1 MTDWIGIR
9 SCIKRGLSP
18 ANTIRPQSS
27 AIVCGAGGMARS
39 AIYALLSLG
48 VKHIFVCNRT
58 FEYAEALCK
67 HYNDHIQAGAIP
79 VLDINDEGMP
89 HVRALDSFDAPWP
102 KDTRQPT
109 IVVSCI
115 PRQIANQPPI
125 NFIVPD
131 GWLKS
136 PTGGVV
142 LEVRC
147 LSTFE
152 QSAL

>member
-39 AIYALLSLG
+39 AIYSLLSLG
-48 VKHIFVCNRT
+48 VKHVFVCNRT
-58 FEYAEALCK
+58 YKYAEALCK
-67 HYNDHIQAGAIP
+67 HYNDHIQAGTIP
-79 VLDINDEGMP
+79 VLDINDEEMP

-102 KDTRQPT
+102 QNIRQPT

-125 NFIVPD
+125 NFVVPD

-142 LEVRC
+142 LEVCC
-147 LSTFE
+147 LSTFQ